1 MGKIQKYPDDSIEH
15 CALMIEIKTKVGNG
29 LSPCTLFRHPLL
41 DTLAVCIGNIL
52 FLYTHLPPHHHHH
65 LAPPSS
71 MHAFSLIALASY
83 PPITSL
89 SPKDQKK
96 TPQFYTI
103 CIFLSTHL
111 LVSYYFLYG
120 PCLMKLL
127 PGLQELNHAIK
138 LRCNALL

>member
-1 MGKIQKYPDDSIEH
+1 
-15 CALMIEIKTKVGNG
+15 MIEIKTKVGNG
-29 LSPCTLFRHPLL
+29 LSPCTLVRHPLL

-52 FLYTHLPPHHHHH
+52 FLFTHLPPHHHHH

-89 SPKDQKK
+89 SPKDQKEK
-96 TPQFYTI
+96 PHNSIPFA
-103 CIFLSTHL
+103 HL
-111 LVSYYFLYG
+111 LVSYYFLLYG

-138 LRCNALL
+138 LWCNALL